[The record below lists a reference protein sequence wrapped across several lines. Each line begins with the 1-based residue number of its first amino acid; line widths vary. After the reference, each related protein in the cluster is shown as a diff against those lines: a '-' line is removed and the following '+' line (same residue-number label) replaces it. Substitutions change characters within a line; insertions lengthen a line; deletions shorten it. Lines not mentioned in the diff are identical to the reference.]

1 MQNEKWKRI
10 FKTQQESQPP
20 YLAIISDVDS
30 RRNMKNS
37 YPDRNHGDEEGVS
50 QPKTTG
56 LPVRREHISTKTIVV
71 VKATRSG
78 FRAAE

>member
-1 MQNEKWKRI
+1 MEK
-10 FKTQQESQPP
+10 
-20 YLAIISDVDS
+20 
-30 RRNMKNS
+30 S
-37 YPDRNHGDEEGVS
+37 YPDWNNGAEEGVS